1 MLRNLILDWSG
12 TLADDLC
19 HLVEA
24 TILLPCALEF
34 LRFCQVTRRRVFLLS
49 TSKEAHFLEQAERLG
64 VAPFF
69 ERIYAGSLNTRE
81 RIQEILAE
89 NNLAA
94 IETAFI
100 GDTVHAVEAAHHVGV
115 MSIAT
120 LTGFDS
126 CDKLSHANPDVIVRD
141 LGALRNLLETA
152 SPNDEIR
159 IEELELMVRVGVSD
173 EERAQPQRLTV
184 SLVLLPRN
192 RFGDLADDLS
202 RTIDYAAICTDL
214 RDFVAG
220 REDKLIETLANEMA
234 EHLLRRFAPTRV
246 ELELRKFVLP
256 DTRYV
261 AAHVTREM
269 PRTTSTTAV
278 KE

>member
-12 TLADDLC
+12 TLANDLGPEP
-19 HLVEA
+19 EA
-24 TILLPCALEF
+24 TNLLPYAVEF

-49 TSKEAHFLEQAERLG
+49 TIKEAHFLEQSERLG

-69 ERIYAGSLNTRE
+69 ERAYVGVLDKRE
-81 RIQEILAE
+81 RILEILAE

-100 GDTVHAVEAAHHVGV
+100 SDTVHDVEAARHGGV

-126 CDKLSHANPDVIVRD
+126 REKLSRANPDVIVRD
-141 LGALRNLLETA
+141 LGALRNLLETP

-159 IEELELMVRVGVSD
+159 IEELELLAHVGVPD
-173 EERAQPQRLTV
+173 EERAQPQRLTA
-184 SLVLLPRN
+184 SFTLQPRN
-192 RFGDLADDLS
+192 HFGDLADDLS

-220 REDKLIETLANEMA
+220 RQGKLIETLANDMA
-234 EHLLRRFAPTRV
+234 EHLLRRFAATRV

-256 DTRYV
+256 ETRYV
-261 AAHVTREM
+261 AARVTREM
-269 PRTTSTTAV
+269 PRKTSTTAA
-278 KE
+278 KD